1 MAIAGHGKGSF
12 IFVWGNCCGLL
23 AMASQ
28 EVATRCI
35 DWAPGRDKVERR
47 GTRAFLLPSC
57 PTSFSP
63 MWAPQP
69 LIVRLSP
76 APAVA
81 HGASTQLAS
90 GIKAPEERGHSHHEQ
105 GIEVD
110 HTSPARVL
118 TDVLQP
124 TGCCIHLLLG
134 RGWGTTCPT
143 PAHSTEPEQAL
154 VEQAWCLGL
163 GLWEN

>member
-1 MAIAGHGKGSF
+1 MGKAVLFLCGELLWLVGHGLTGGSYQMDGLGPSQTGREKGNHGLPPPFLPHF
-12 IFVWGNCCGLL
+12 ILTNVGSSAPHCEAEPCP
-23 AMASQ
+23 
-28 EVATRCI
+28 RC
-35 DWAPGRDKVERR
+35 
-47 GTRAFLLPSC
+47 
-57 PTSFSP
+57 
-63 MWAPQP
+63 
-69 LIVRLSP
+69 
-76 APAVA
+76 
-81 HGASTQLAS
+81 GASAQLAS